1 LNVTVMVVVI
11 AAAVAFGVALMF
23 VVRRRM
29 RSEYLIAN
37 PEPLSGIFG
46 VVGTA
51 FAVLLAFVVLV
62 AFQSYADGRGG
73 AEDEAGAVVE
83 MFRTGRFFPP
93 AQQSKL
99 QGELACYSRSVV
111 HDEWP
116 AMRHRNRGALVDDWI
131 VRMRS
136 TIEDLDVETPK
147 QQAAFEHLLE
157 ERDERAAGRRD
168 RFAEAEPVVPGPV
181 WFILVL
187 GGAITIFGV
196 ALFADRRERF
206 LVQGGPMAMVSAL
219 VASSLL
225 LVWFLDHPYENKNGS
240 IKPVEMRRSLEMM
253 HHEQPEVSPPC
264 DVHGRPR
271 PV

>member
-1 LNVTVMVVVI
+1 LSIPVMALLIV
-11 AAAVAFGVALMF
+11 AAVAFGVALMY
-23 VVRRRM
+23 VVRRKART
-29 RSEYLIAN
+29 EYLIAN

-83 MFRTGRFFPP
+83 MFRTGRFFP
-93 AQQSKL
+93 AQRSKL
-99 QGELACYSRSVV
+99 QGELECYARSVV

-116 AMRHRNRGALVDDWI
+116 AMRHREHGALVDDWI
-131 VRMRS
+131 VGMRS
-136 TIEDLDVETPK
+136 TIENLEVRTPA

-157 ERDERAAGRRD
+157 QRDERASGRRD
-168 RFAEAEPVVPGPV
+168 RLAEAEPVVPAPV

-219 VASSLL
+219 VAASLL
-225 LVWFLDHPYENKNGS
+225 LVWFLDHPYENKSGS

-253 HHEQPEVSPPC
+253 HNEQPGVSPPC
-264 DVHGRPR
+264 DVRGRPR
-271 PV
+271 PI